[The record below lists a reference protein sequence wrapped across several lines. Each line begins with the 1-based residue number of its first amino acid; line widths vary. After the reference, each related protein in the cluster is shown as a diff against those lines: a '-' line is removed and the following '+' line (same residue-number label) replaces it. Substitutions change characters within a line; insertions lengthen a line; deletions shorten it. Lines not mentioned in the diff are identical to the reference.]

1 MNYFT
6 HYWQNETWESN
17 RKSNPEGT
25 LLKHISGN
33 SFTKRG
39 VKVGDAIYVVTVKK
53 GKLYLCGKLIVGK
66 FCNVYEAA
74 KDLGLPPEE
83 LWQAAEHIA
92 ASEATTHL
100 WDLEVPLTITEQ
112 LELLSGNEIVYPKF
126 VSPGKLDR
134 QTFRIVRQ
142 LEPKSAAMLDKLL
155 GDLEP
160 IESQSNEEQKTSLW
174 NQETTYESAENAE
187 FESGVEGNKKQRY
200 TTYYERIPENR
211 KQAIKIHGVTCKA
224 CDFNFEKK
232 YGSHGK
238 DFIHVHHI
246 KPVSQFEKPKKI
258 NPETDLIPLCPNCH
272 SMVHRFKSKTLS
284 LEELKKIIQ

>member
-6 HYWQNETWESN
+6 HYWQNETWEIN

-39 VKVGDAIYVVTVKK
+39 VKVGDAVYVVTVKK

-66 FCNVYEAA
+66 FCNVYEVA

-155 GDLEP
+155 DDLEP
-160 IESQSNEEQKTSLW
+160 IESQSDEEQETSLW
-174 NQETTYESAENAE
+174 NQETTDESAENAE

-232 YGSHGK
+232 YGSLGK

-246 KPVSQFEKPKKI
+246 KPISQFEKPKKI

-284 LEELKKIIQ
+284 LEELKEIIQ